1 MPAITARERIA
12 SLFDSFASFHQEPAA
27 EDPIGFPGY
36 RSELEAAAT
45 RTGESEAVVT
55 GVATIAGRQVVAAVF
70 DFGFMGGSMSRA
82 VGDRIERAMEEA
94 EQRRISFLAVTSSGG
109 ARMQEGMAALSQMP
123 RTVAASMRLAKAG
136 IPRIAMLCHP
146 TTGGV
151 YASFASLSDFIA
163 AEKGAT
169 VGFAGPRVVEAMASE
184 RLPEGSHTAEEAL
197 EFGLIDAVLEPNE
210 MKPWLAS
217 LLSVLAGSATGVAG
231 SGTGGAASGNIATT
245 LGSPRSAWDLYQSIR
260 SEGRPGPQAVL
271 ERVSQEMFVLHG
283 DRMGSDDPAISIGL
297 AKATGQQF
305 CFATMGRGSPTA
317 SGFRKAR
324 RAIELAGRLG
334 LPLVTVID
342 TPGADPSHSSEY
354 SGLAGEI
361 ARTFEAMIACPSRTV
376 CLVSGE
382 GGSGGAL
389 ALAPADILLM
399 DEESVFS
406 VIAPEGAAAIL
417 YRDPTRAPEIAEALR
432 PAPGD
437 LVALGIVDAV
447 VQAETQDWLL
457 AALAGPALTSRRTER
472 FKGTSVILDR
482 D

>member
-1 MPAITARERIA
+1 MPAISARERIA
-12 SLFDSFASFHQEPAA
+12 SLFDSFASFDHQLTA
-27 EDPIGFPGY
+27 EDPISFPGY
-36 RSELEAAAT
+36 PSEREAAAT
-45 RTGESEAVVT
+45 QTGESEAVVT
-55 GVATIAGRQVVAAVF
+55 GVATIGDRQVVAAVF
-70 DFGFMGGSMSRA
+70 EFGFMGGSMSRA
-82 VGDRIERAMEEA
+82 VGDRIEKAMEEA

-123 RTVAASMRLAKAG
+123 RTVAASARLAKAG
-136 IPRIAMLCHP
+136 IPRIAILCHP

-169 VGFAGPRVVEAMASE
+169 IGFAGPRVVEAMTGAK
-184 RLPEGSHTAEEAL
+184 LPEGSHTAEEAL
-197 EFGLIDAVLEPNE
+197 EFGLVDSVLTANQ

-217 LLSVLAGSATGVAG
+217 LLAILTETATVDTPPRKVQTPSA
-231 SGTGGAASGNIATT
+231 
-245 LGSPRSAWDLYQSIR
+245 SPRSAWDLYLSIR
-260 SEGRPGPQAVL
+260 SDDRPGPGAFL
-271 ERVSQEMFVLHG
+271 EAISEEMFVLHG

-297 AKATGQQF
+297 AKSSGQTF

-334 LPLVTVID
+334 LPLLTVID
-342 TPGADPSHSSEY
+342 TSGADPSHSSEY

-389 ALAPADILLM
+389 ALAPADVLVM

-417 YRDPTRAPEIAEALR
+417 YRDATRAGEVAEALR
-432 PAPGD
+432 PTPQD
-437 LVALGIVDAV
+437 LESLGIIDTVVRSQDA
-447 VQAETQDWLL
+447 EWLGP
-457 AALAGPALTSRRTER
+457 ALAGPPLTVRRTHR
-472 FKGTSVILDR
+472 FR
-482 D
+482 EPRR